1 MTSKEDRVASIK
13 AKLDALDGEIEALK
27 AAQKALNDTNT
38 KVSYKP
44 DKTNVDNLKGK
55 KYKEETADEKDYLE
69 GLEKDFSAK
78 KSEVDAKLT
87 TKISTLEWDKTCV
100 SFEYTLAKINPF

>member
-100 SFEYTLAKINPF
+100 SIEYTLAKINPF

>member
-1 MTSKEDRVASIK
+1 MTSKAVRLANIK

-27 AAQKALNDTNT
+27 AAQKALNDTSV

-44 DKTNVDNLKGK
+44 DKENVDNLKGK

-69 GLEKDFSAK
+69 ELEKDFSAK

-100 SFEYTLAKINPF
+100 SIEYTLAKINPF

>member
-55 KYKEETADEKDYLE
+55 KYKEETADEKDY
-69 GLEKDFSAK
+69 
-78 KSEVDAKLT
+78 
-87 TKISTLEWDKTCV
+87 
-100 SFEYTLAKINPF
+100 